1 MPKANDI
8 HVEAVREK
16 LLRRSQAG
24 IEKYGTNLERTDL
37 EELEWLQ
44 HLQEELMDAANYAER
59 RMHDLRR
66 KIATSTW
73 TPDA

>member
-59 RMHDLRR
+59 RMNDIRI
-66 KIATSTW
+66 KISTSTW
-73 TPDA
+73 KTDA